1 MDSVRLLRRT
11 LAGILVAILTVG
23 LSLAVPDISVKVQPL
38 GLGACQVKSP
48 ITWAT
53 ITLHWSKSG
62 GIIQTWTLTGASVVF
77 SNDVHGE
84 FNFTIQIKIQGYR
97 SFWDSTPTT
106 DLVKGTFSTNSG
118 ILAGTVYQLT
128 LNASP
133 NYAVSP
139 FFNFP
144 EPEIVNAVGTV
155 AGGIAL
161 CPGEISLVSE
171 GIGTGSTSYSPPPL
185 NVSEIR
191 ITVNNTG
198 NPELRNYVINFTV
211 SPSCVP
217 DLSKVYVTN
226 SSGKQLYFWAFNDS
240 TNGKIWF
247 WVNYTVPANSVR
259 EIIIHLNGTGTSP
272 YFDPNRV
279 FWNFTENLE
288 LSEMMLQVIGVNLS
302 RISARGY
309 TGYVIDTYANLD
321 VPNSYH
327 PGSMFLGF
335 YQYRRGIYYLHGI
348 GINYW
353 VSFST
358 LSYSYQLGSVTLAG
372 TNPSQLSLWSYS
384 VVNDNIP
391 LSSSGLYSVA
401 FNNLT
406 KNIGLYLNGTFLG
419 STKVRGTLIPPI
431 LGQYNANSGSHYY
444 WIGVRPFASSPPR
457 VSLPTT
463 CSAPSSGTYTFT
475 LYFRP

>member
-1 MDSVRLLRRT
+1 MRRLKSKKFT
-11 LAGILVAILTVG
+11 LLLFLPLVLLVTIG
-23 LSLAVPDISVKVQPL
+23 LAVPNITLGVQPITSGSCEL
-38 GLGACQVKSP
+38 KSP
-48 ITWAT
+48 VGWAT

-62 GIIQTWTLTGASVVF
+62 GLIQRWTLTGASVVF
-77 SNDVHGE
+77 SNDVSGLV
-84 FNFTIQIKIQGYR
+84 NFTARIEILGYR
-97 SFWDSTPTT
+97 SLGDAYPTL
-106 DLVKGTFSTNSG
+106 DVVRATFSTNSG
-118 ILAGTVYQLT
+118 ISAGAVYQLT

-133 NYAVSP
+133 TYIVSP
-139 FFNFP
+139 FLNSP
-144 EPEIVNAVGTV
+144 EPEIVNAEGTV
-155 AGGIAL
+155 TGGTTL
-161 CPGEISLVSE
+161 CPGRISITSE
-171 GIGTGSTSYSPPPL
+171 GIGIGSASYSPLPVGVPQI
-185 NVSEIR
+185 NVTI
-191 ITVNNTG
+191 NNTG
-198 NPELRNYVINFTV
+198 NPELRDYVVNFTV
-211 SPSCVP
+211 SPSCILN
-217 DLSKVYVTN
+217 LSKVYVTD

-240 TNGKIWF
+240 ANGKIWF

-259 EIIIHLNGTGTSP
+259 EIIIHLNGTGTSQ
-272 YFDPNRV
+272 YFDPNRI
-279 FWNFTENLE
+279 FWNFTGNLG
-288 LSEMMLQVIGVNLS
+288 LSEMTLHQIGVNLS
-302 RISARGY
+302 RISALGY

-321 VPNSYH
+321 IPNSYH
-327 PGSMFLGF
+327 PGPMFLGF
-335 YQYRRGIYYLHGI
+335 YRYRRGIYYLYGI

-353 VSFST
+353 ISFST

-406 KNIGLYLNGTFLG
+406 KNIGIYLNGTFLD

-457 VSLPTT
+457 VSLPAT
-463 CSAPSSGTYTFT
+463 CSAPSSGAYTFT